1 MPEGRKAGAA
11 MPPSEAHPVAAAP
24 WSCPRS
30 WLTRAELLGTEA
42 ELIASRE
49 REVCGAREVY
59 RVQASAGAAKAY
71 RRACDEAALAL
82 CEYRQR
88 KAMGDT

>member
-1 MPEGRKAGAA
+1 MQ
-11 MPPSEAHPVAAAP
+11 PSEVVPVVAAP

-30 WLTRAELLGTEA
+30 WLTRAELFGTEA
-42 ELIASRE
+42 ELIAGRE
-49 REVCGAREVY
+49 RLVAEAREVY
-59 RVQASAGAAKAY
+59 RVQGTASSARAY

-88 KAMGDT
+88 KRMGDI